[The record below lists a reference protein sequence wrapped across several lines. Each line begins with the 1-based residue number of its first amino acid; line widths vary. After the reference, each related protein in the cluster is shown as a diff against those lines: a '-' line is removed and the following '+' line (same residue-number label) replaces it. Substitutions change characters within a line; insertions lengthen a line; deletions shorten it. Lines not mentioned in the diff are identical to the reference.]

1 MTHLFFYF
9 VWVELYVFLIYA
21 ITRAHLQVG
30 DKCVS
35 DWPQVGDFK
44 DQFEVAFSLS
54 WTTFSTVG
62 YGTVSPLGEA
72 DDCMYDT
79 PSSLESI
86 KYDHTFGITLDP
98 LTQFA
103 WNILMDSR

>member
-1 MTHLFFYF
+1 
-9 VWVELYVFLIYA
+9 VELYAFLIYA

-30 DKCVS
+30 DECVS
-35 DWPQVGDFK
+35 DRPQDGDFGN
-44 DQFEVAFSLS
+44 QFEIAFLLS

-62 YGTVSPLGEA
+62 YGTESPPG
-72 DDCMYDT
+72 DTDNCMYDK

-86 KYDHTFGITLDP
+86 KHDHTFGITLDP

-103 WNILMDSR
+103 CVFAAFYFTMWII